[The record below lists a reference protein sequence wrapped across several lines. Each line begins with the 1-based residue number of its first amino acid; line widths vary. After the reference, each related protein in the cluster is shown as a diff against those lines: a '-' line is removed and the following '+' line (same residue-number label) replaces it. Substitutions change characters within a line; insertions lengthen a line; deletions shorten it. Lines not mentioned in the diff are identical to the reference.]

1 MHSFFSL
8 FSLLCIPP
16 SYFLPLFLHF
26 SLITFF
32 YFIAFLHFPFL
43 LRLITF
49 LLSPLSQLS
58 SCISP
63 VSQFTL
69 LLTLFPLYNPDISF
83 SHYSFHSTFQSFYSF
98 FRSSFLYYLSYSYYG
113 TKKSWFSLFAFTP
126 TAWVLRDT
134 AWMSYFSNA
143 KLNLHRTAF
152 QNILRISVWD
162 KKEADFTNLQ
172 NFSFLA
178 LAPKNWKMP

>member
-8 FSLLCIPP
+8 FSLLCIPT

-32 YFIAFLHFPFL
+32 YFIAFLHFPFF

-63 VSQFTL
+63 ISQFTL
-69 LLTLFPLYNPDISF
+69 LLTLFPLYNPYISF
-83 SHYSFHSTFQSFYSF
+83 SYYSFHSTVQSSYSF
-98 FRSSFLYYLSYSYYG
+98 SRSSFLYYLSYSYYG
-113 TKKSWFSLFAFTP
+113 TKKLFLPPTTNSLFLLLRQLLESSEILLECLIFPTP
-126 TAWVLRDT
+126 
-134 AWMSYFSNA
+134 N
-143 KLNLHRTAF
+143 
-152 QNILRISVWD
+152 
-162 KKEADFTNLQ
+162 
-172 NFSFLA
+172 
-178 LAPKNWKMP
+178 